1 MTEYMQLKLLYE
13 NIVIILDGTI
23 LDGTIV
29 DPSIQPPTE
38 AEVISSIEDKN
49 LNIDK
54 FTSECNNSGI
64 EASDDNAKTIMDKI
78 IDNNEFKNKDGIIS
92 DTKSI
97 KTKQNTIRTAVS
109 ETAPSVDSTMSSE
122 RVMFDANEEIVR
134 SPYNYGV
141 LTRSQYAKMKKDLKE
156 MITSM
161 QTTKPSRIFNR
172 SKITVTNTMPVFD
185 EEITHSKKI
194 TRSTSSL
201 SKINKLLKMNTVAQ
215 ELVRWLFHKYP
226 DEIQKIEGESSNLIF
241 TRTRNGTTKKYN
253 LTIINDTTSS
263 PPVYGIEDF
272 IRLLDTDRENIYQ
285 KFLTETSQSGGKYGP
300 KVMREPTS
308 IFKTTQFKEPTIVSN
323 TKTDVQSELYDL
335 VQNTANG
342 EHPLFLLYTT
352 MFFYHQNV
360 LNELNDN
367 DSHTIDLQPYIVLYT
382 ILVKLTRI
390 ISTLIKS
397 SNIRNLIH
405 AYILKVL
412 IRRWLFEYNFNN
424 KGINMMA
431 DIFLPRDV
439 EMYKS
444 VVSLLSSALN
454 NINVHEMIDDDNN
467 YADNDVFSK
476 DSEISHT
483 LMESVGKQ
491 YFSGLDLTTSSIQS
505 ITALKVAIKSLL
517 RFTGK
522 NIQYYRSPRS
532 LRGGKMRM
540 SIKKTKKSSRKKSHG
555 GAKRKTKKSL
565 HF

>member
-1 MTEYMQLKLLYE
+1 MF
-13 NIVIILDGTI
+13 V
-23 LDGTIV
+23 V
-29 DPSIQPPTE
+29 QPPTE
-38 AEVISSIEDKN
+38 AEVIASIEDKN
-49 LNIDK
+49 LHIDK

-64 EASDDNAKTIMDKI
+64 DPTDEPARTIMDTI
-78 IDNNEFKNKDGIIS
+78 IDQNEFENKDGKIS
-92 DTKSI
+92 DKKSI

-109 ETAPSVDSTMSSE
+109 ETAPTPSVASTRSSE
-122 RVMFDANEEIVR
+122 RVSLDANEEIVR
-134 SPYNYGV
+134 STYNDGV
-141 LTRSQYAKMKKDLKE
+141 LTRAKLAKLSAGMDRDLNE

-161 QTTKPSRIFNR
+161 KTTKPTRIFNR

-185 EEITHSKKI
+185 EEITRSKKI

-201 SKINKLLKMNTVAQ
+201 SKINNLLTMNNVAR
-215 ELVRWLFHKYP
+215 ELVRWLVDKYP
-226 DEIQKIEGESSNLIF
+226 TTISKIPGQPSKPSF
-241 TRTRNGTTKKYN
+241 TRTLYTETKTYD
-253 LTIINDTTSS
+253 LTKLKNDTIVS
-263 PPVYGIEDF
+263 PTVYGIEEF
-272 IRLLDTDRENIYQ
+272 IGLVDTDNKNIYE
-285 KFLTETSQSGGKYGP
+285 KFLTETSQAGGTNTM
-300 KVMREPTS
+300 VMLPETNT
-308 IFKTTQFKEPTIVSN
+308 FGNTQFKEPTIVSN

-335 VQNTANG
+335 VQNPANG

-367 DSHTIDLQPYIVLYT
+367 ETHIIDLQPYIVLHT
-382 ILVKLTRI
+382 IFVKLTGI
-390 ISTLIKS
+390 ISTLIKW

-424 KGINMMA
+424 KDINMMA
-431 DIFLPRDV
+431 NIFLPNDV
-439 EMYKS
+439 KMYKS

-476 DSEISHT
+476 DSDISRT
-483 LMESVGKQ
+483 LMESVGRH
-491 YFSGLDLTTSSIQS
+491 YFTRVNLTNHYSIKN
-505 ITALKVAIKSLL
+505 IKELKESLKSLL
-517 RFTGK
+517 RFTGE
-522 NIQYYRSPRS
+522 NIQYDRSPRS
-532 LRGGKMRM
+532 VQGGKMRM

>member
-1 MTEYMQLKLLYE
+1 MRPSTLSTRQLYE
-13 NIVIILDGTI
+13 PNII
-23 LDGTIV
+23 
-29 DPSIQPPTE
+29 
-38 AEVISSIEDKN
+38 
-49 LNIDK
+49 
-54 FTSECNNSGI
+54 
-64 EASDDNAKTIMDKI
+64 
-78 IDNNEFKNKDGIIS
+78 
-92 DTKSI
+92 
-97 KTKQNTIRTAVS
+97 
-109 ETAPSVDSTMSSE
+109 
-122 RVMFDANEEIVR
+122 
-134 SPYNYGV
+134 
-141 LTRSQYAKMKKDLKE
+141 
-156 MITSM
+156 
-161 QTTKPSRIFNR
+161 
-172 SKITVTNTMPVFD
+172 
-185 EEITHSKKI
+185 
-194 TRSTSSL
+194 
-201 SKINKLLKMNTVAQ
+201 
-215 ELVRWLFHKYP
+215 
-226 DEIQKIEGESSNLIF
+226 
-241 TRTRNGTTKKYN
+241 
-253 LTIINDTTSS
+253 
-263 PPVYGIEDF
+263 
-272 IRLLDTDRENIYQ
+272 
-285 KFLTETSQSGGKYGP
+285 
-300 KVMREPTS
+300 
-308 IFKTTQFKEPTIVSN
+308 SN
-323 TKTDVQSELYDL
+323 TKTDVQSGLYDL

-367 DSHTIDLQPYIVLYT
+367 DSNNIDLQPYIVLHA

-390 ISTLIKS
+390 ISTLIQS

-431 DIFLPRDV
+431 NIFLPDDV

-483 LMESVGKQ
+483 LMESVGRH
-491 YFSGLDLTTSSIQS
+491 YFSGLDLTSHSSIRN
-505 ITALKVAIKSLL
+505 IKELKDSLKSLL
-517 RFTGK
+517 RLTGK